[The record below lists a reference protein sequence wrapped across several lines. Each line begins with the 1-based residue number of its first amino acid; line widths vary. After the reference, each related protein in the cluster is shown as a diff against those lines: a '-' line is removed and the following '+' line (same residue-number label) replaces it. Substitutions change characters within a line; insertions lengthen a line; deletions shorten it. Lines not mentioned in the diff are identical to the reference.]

1 MQNKDFAVVVPVFN
15 SENTLEELFSR
26 IQAVFTRLNKTF
38 RVVFVE
44 DYGIDHSWDVITKI
58 KALNPDEVVAI
69 KLAKNFGQHNAILC
83 GLKHCHADLII
94 TIDDD
99 LQIPPEEITK
109 LIDCFTKTDA
119 DLVYGHLIAKKHNFI
134 RNLGSSIIKGISKKL
149 NNAPGEGSSFKLI
162 SSELVD
168 KILTHNQHFVYI
180 DELLLWYTDNI
191 EFADVE
197 HRKRTGGKSGYNAF
211 KLFNLATNLVIYYTA
226 IPLRLMVMGGIA
238 GSIFTLIF
246 ALYRIY
252 RKMYHRVPMGYTSI
266 IVTILFSTS
275 IILLSLGIIGEYLNR
290 MYKIQNKKPPYSIK
304 KILK

>member
-1 MQNKDFAVVVPVFN
+1 MLTKDFAVVVPVFN
-15 SENTLEELFSR
+15 SESTLEELFSR
-26 IQAVFTRLNKTF
+26 IHAVFTGLNKSF
-38 RVVFVE
+38 RVIFVE
-44 DYGIDHSWDVITKI
+44 DCGIDHSWDVIKKI
-58 KALNPDEVVAI
+58 KESFPEEVVAI

-83 GLKHCHADLII
+83 GLKHCHANLII

-99 LQIPPEEITK
+99 LQIPPEEILK
-109 LIDCFTKTDA
+109 LIECFEKTEA
-119 DLVYGHLIAKKHNFI
+119 DLVYGHLINKKHNFI
-134 RNLGSSIIKGISKKL
+134 RNMGSSVIKIVSKKL
-149 NNAPGEGSSFKLI
+149 NKAPGEGSSFKLI
-162 SSELVD
+162 TSELVD
-168 KILTHNQHFVYI
+168 KILTHYQHFVYI

-197 HRKRTGGKSGYNAF
+197 HRKRQGGKSGYNVF

-246 ALYRIY
+246 ALFRIY
-252 RKMYHRVPMGYTSI
+252 RKMYHKVPMGYTSI

-290 MYKIQNKKPPYSIK
+290 MYKIQNRKPPYSIK

>member
-1 MQNKDFAVVVPVFN
+1 MQTKDFAIVVPVFN
-15 SENTLEELFSR
+15 SESTLEELFSR
-26 IQAVFTRLNKTF
+26 IQNVFNGMNKTF

-44 DYGIDHSWDVITKI
+44 DCGIDHSWEVIKRI
-58 KALNPDEVVAI
+58 KESNTEEVIAI

-83 GLKHCHADLII
+83 GLKHCHANLII

-99 LQIPPEEITK
+99 LQIPPEEIPK
-109 LIDCFTKTDA
+109 LIDCYEKTDA
-119 DLVYGHLIAKKHNFI
+119 DLVYGHLMGKKHSFI
-134 RNLGSSIIKGISKKL
+134 RNLGSSIIKSVSKKL
-149 NNAPGEGSSFKLI
+149 NQAPGEGSSFKLI
-162 SSELVD
+162 TSDLVD
-168 KILTHNQHFVYI
+168 KILTHHQHFVYI

-197 HRKRTGGKSGYNAF
+197 HRKRKGGKSGYNIF
-211 KLFNLATNLVIYYTA
+211 KLFSLATNLVIYYTA
-226 IPLRLMVMGGIA
+226 IPLRIMVMGGIA

-246 ALYRIY
+246 ALFRIY
-252 RKMYHRVPMGYTSI
+252 RKMYYKVPMGYTSI

>member
-1 MQNKDFAVVVPVFN
+1 MVVPVFN
-15 SENTLEELFSR
+15 SESTLEELFIR
-26 IQAVFTRLNKTF
+26 IQSVFNALGKSF

-44 DYGIDHSWDVITKI
+44 DCGSDHSWEVITKI
-58 KALNPDEVVAI
+58 KEANPELVVAI

-83 GLKHCHADLII
+83 GLKHCHAGLII

-99 LQIPPEEITK
+99 LQIPPEEIPK
-109 LIDCFTKTDA
+109 LISCYEKTDA
-119 DLVYGHLIAKKHNFI
+119 DLVYGHLIEKKHSFI
-134 RNLGSSIIKGISKKL
+134 RNFGSSVIKSVSKKL
-149 NNAPGEGSSFKLI
+149 NKAPGEGSSFKLI
-162 SSELVD
+162 TSDLAE
-168 KILTHNQHFVYI
+168 KILTHHQHFVYI

-197 HRKRTGGKSGYNAF
+197 HKKRQGGKSGYNVF
-211 KLFNLATNLVIYYTA
+211 KLFSLATNLVIYYTA

-238 GSIFTLIF
+238 GSIFSLLF
-246 ALYRIY
+246 ALFRIY
-252 RKMYHRVPMGYTSI
+252 RKLYHKVPMGYTSI

-290 MYKIQNKKPPYSIK
+290 MYKIQNRKPPYSIK